1 MRISTWFPTRSHDDR
16 RGSFMPVLS
25 YIHQLFNVDQCQA
38 YIHTLRW
45 QDRPLQCPRCQSH
58 NVGPWGAYHYQP
70 GLQRYRCKEKGCK
83 RTFND
88 LTGTLLD
95 GSKRSLA
102 HWMLAT
108 FLLCLS
114 CSSRRIARELGVHI
128 RTGYRWCWWLR
139 NAALSYELGRQLD
152 GTVEA
157 DDLYHTAGHKG
168 QAKTGG
174 KKSLGR
180 QPRRRRK
187 KREPGRG
194 HYDQDRPAIIAWVS
208 RQGGVVIQATRDLTV
223 KTVQKAAD
231 IARQAG
237 SRLYT
242 DSASS
247 YRLLTGY
254 EHDSVNHTQKE
265 YARGDVHEN
274 RAACLFSLLKPYLRA
289 FRGISK
295 TNLPGYV
302 GFFQFLRNFHRL
314 TACEQAELIVYAAL
328 DPAIA
333 SKARKG
339 DFVKALDHFDLL
351 QTARN

>member
-1 MRISTWFPTRSHDDR
+1 MSI
-16 RGSFMPVLS
+16 VS
-25 YIHQLFNVDQCQA
+25 YLHQLFNAETCQS

-45 QDRPLQCPRCQSH
+45 KDRPLQCPRCQSH
-58 NVGPWGAYHYQP
+58 HVAPWGTYHYQP
-70 GLQRYRCKEKGCK
+70 GLKRYRCKEKDCK

-88 LTGTLLD
+88 LTGTLFD
-95 GSKRSLA
+95 GSKRSVM
-102 HWMLAT
+102 HWILAT

-114 CSSRRIARELGVHI
+114 CSSRRITRELGVHV

-139 NAALSYELGRQLD
+139 NAAMSYESSRRLE

-180 QPRRRRK
+180 KPRSRRK

-194 HYDQDRPAIIAWVS
+194 HYDKDRPAIIAWVS
-208 RQGGVVIQATRDLTV
+208 RQGGVVIQATRDFTV

-231 IARQAG
+231 LAMQTG
-237 SRLYT
+237 SKLYT

-247 YRLLTGY
+247 YGLITGY
-254 EHDSVNHTQKE
+254 EHDSVNHTKKE

-274 RAACLFSLLKPYLRA
+274 RAECLFSLLKPYLRV
-289 FRGISK
+289 FRGVSK

-302 GFFQFLRNFHRL
+302 GFFQFLSNYRQL
-314 TACEQAELIVYAAL
+314 TAFEQAELILHAAL
-328 DPAIA
+328 DPSVA
-333 SKARKG
+333 SKARQG
-339 DFVKALDHFDLL
+339 DFVKALDHFSLL
-351 QTARN
+351 QTAIN